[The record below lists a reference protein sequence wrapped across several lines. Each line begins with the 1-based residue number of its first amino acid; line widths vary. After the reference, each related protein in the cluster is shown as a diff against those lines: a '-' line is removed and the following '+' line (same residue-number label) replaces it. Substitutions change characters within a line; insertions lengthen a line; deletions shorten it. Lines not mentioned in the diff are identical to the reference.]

1 LALLRFF
8 SVSQS
13 RDTRGAV
20 IGWVGSRLA
29 EAVCRGLDG
38 FRMKKISG
46 FSSGSF
52 RAVLAIGI
60 CIALLAGF
68 RIVRAAY
75 LPELPNF
82 APVTAVAVCGA
93 FLLPGA
99 IGWILPLGILMVSD
113 FLLALVIGYPA
124 ISSAQL
130 VAWGTILAI
139 VGLARL
145 VARRGVSPLGYFGSV
160 LGGSVFFYLVTNTAS
175 WLANPAYPRGFEGL
189 WMSLTTGLPG
199 FPPSWMFFRNALVS
213 DFLFAALILG
223 VWALARRSSTDAVRQ
238 AA

>member
-1 LALLRFF
+1 
-8 SVSQS
+8 
-13 RDTRGAV
+13 
-20 IGWVGSRLA
+20 
-29 EAVCRGLDG
+29 
-38 FRMKKISG
+38 MKNISG
-46 FSSGSF
+46 FSGGQV
-52 RAVLAIGI
+52 RVAVAVGL

-68 RIVRAAY
+68 RVVRAAF

-82 APVTAVAVCGA
+82 APVTAMAVCGA

-113 FLLALVIGYPA
+113 LLLAMVLGFPA
-124 ISSAQL
+124 VSSAQL
-130 VAWGTILAI
+130 VAWGSILAI
-139 VGLARL
+139 VGLARIM
-145 VARRGVSPLGYFGSV
+145 ARGEFSPIRYFGSV
-160 LGGSVFFYLVTNTAS
+160 LGGGVVFYLVTNTAS
-175 WLANPAYPRGFEGL
+175 WIANPAYPRGLGGL

-223 VWALARRSSTDAVRQ
+223 VWALARRSSADAVRQ